1 MDYVVYIFLGIATLA
16 LIILFVLAIKIS
28 QLVNRLNNNLILLPS
43 LIEELKFTTG
53 KIQDNLE
60 ISKTTLNNLNNL
72 ITELKVLPGII
83 EEVGHSIKDLESF
96 LKGQVEIVKDDLHF
110 VFEDLR
116 DILRDTKNISLEVK
130 TRTMQISQGAEPLI
144 KELSESFLLGKQVLE
159 HFNHILKKTYIEI
172 NALSAGISEVIQGFK
187 KILKR

>member
-130 TRTMQISQGAEPLI
+130 T
-144 KELSESFLLGKQVLE
+144 
-159 HFNHILKKTYIEI
+159 
-172 NALSAGISEVIQGFK
+172 
-187 KILKR
+187 